1 MSLPGLK
8 KKLMDPEL
16 KEYLAGLFPIDHPKN
31 TRFSINF
38 FTSIG

>member
-1 MSLPGLK
+1 MSLPVLK
-8 KKLMDPEL
+8 NKLMDPEL
-16 KEYLAGLFPIDHPKN
+16 KDYLIGLFPVDHPKN